1 MDTNEENNDINE
13 IIVELS
19 MVYVNSALQSAIQFA
34 DGLDDPYVF
43 FRFNSSSLEIKY
55 SPFSVDNDDC
65 ELRKLYVED
74 FDTIECNDEQYVIK
88 FNVKHFIFLLG
99 DIQENDL
106 LRLKILKNDKK
117 KLVMF
122 YQSQEVGRAST
133 SKLRLERNV

>member
-1 MDTNEENNDINE
+1 MDTDEENNDINE
-13 IIVELS
+13 IIAELS
-19 MVYVNSALQSAIQFA
+19 LVYVNSGLQSAIQFG

-55 SPFSVDNDDC
+55 TPFSADNDDC

-74 FDTIECNDEQYVIK
+74 FHTIECNDEQYLIK

-106 LRLKILKNDKK
+106 LTLKILKNDKK
-117 KLVMF
+117 KLVIVKRIP
-122 YQSQEVGRAST
+122 QVVT
-133 SKLRLERNV
+133 SKLRLEKIV